1 MKVVDIV
8 YWILNAI
15 MLASIVY
22 GIIMRRRIKKM
33 VLKSIEVMNKR
44 TDEFCEQYNAR
55 ATLLSKENNKLRNEN
70 EMLKERLR
78 DLGIKDFDVL

>member
-1 MKVVDIV
+1 MKVVEIV

-15 MLASIVY
+15 MFASIVY
-22 GIIMRRRIKKM
+22 GIITRKRIKKM
-33 VLKSIEVMNKR
+33 VLKAIDVMNKR
-44 TDEFCEQYNAR
+44 TDDFCEQYNAR
-55 ATLLSKENNKLRNEN
+55 ATLLSKENNKLRTEN